1 MHVPPPP
8 SPNPS
13 RRRKGT
19 HDRKAAEAA
28 GRRGERLAG
37 WWLRLKGWSILD
49 RRVRTPAGEIDLVAR
64 KGNLIAFVEVKTRAT
79 AAELEFAIDERRL
92 ARVAAAAEYLM
103 PRYAGP
109 GDDIRVDVILLAPGT
124 RPRHIENAWIG

>member
-1 MHVPPPP
+1 MPRNNTP

-13 RRRKGT
+13 RKRDGNRDRR
-19 HDRKAAEAA
+19 AAEAS
-28 GRRGERLAG
+28 GRRGERIAA
-37 WWLRLKGWSILD
+37 WWLRLKGWRILD
-49 RRVRTPAGEIDLVAR
+49 KRVRTPAGEVDIVAR
-64 KGNLIAFVEVKTRAT
+64 KGNLIAFVEVKSRAT
-79 AAELEFAIDERRL
+79 AAELDFAIDERRL
-92 ARVAAAAEYLM
+92 SRVAAAAEVLM